1 LCFYFYVV
9 AKKIKPCLIFFFF
22 IAQYRSIFA
31 SSITQNN
38 SNMKKLLLFSALVLI
53 CSTLFA
59 QTPSNWLT
67 FDTKQQPTTA
77 GRLVVAQKSS
87 FGLSFNDDLTQLNVQ
102 AMMIWDTN
110 ITATNKPTKITP

>member
-1 LCFYFYVV
+1 MLVFLFLCSS
-9 AKKIKPCLIFFFF
+9 KKIKSCLIFFFF
-22 IAQYRSIFA
+22 IVQYRSIFA

-38 SNMKKLLLFSALVLI
+38 SNMKKLLLFSAFVLI

-87 FGLSFNDDLTQLNVQ
+87 FGLSFNDDLTQLS
-102 AMMIWDTN
+102 T
-110 ITATNKPTKITP
+110 